1 MKKTTRRV
9 AVTRRLE
16 RVQAEA
22 QRAINRG
29 YHATLELLP
38 AGPRKAVKELASQ
51 IETTAEELAK
61 RGQKALKSAEKR
73 RKAFVGGV
81 EKVAKAFERRGQR
94 ARATVE
100 TQGTKLVATVEQAAA
115 DIVRPL
121 ARRLDIATLSD
132 VERLGKRLAQVERRL
147 GNGTRRAAA

>member
-9 AVTRRLE
+9 TVPKRLE
-16 RVQAEA
+16 QVRVEA
-22 QRAINRG
+22 QRAMRRG
-29 YHATLELLP
+29 YETTLELLP
-38 AGPRKAVKELASQ
+38 AGPRKALKELASQ
-51 IETTAEELAK
+51 IETTAEELTK
-61 RGQKALKSAEKR
+61 RGQKALKAAAKR
-73 RKAFVGGV
+73 RKALVGRV
-81 EKVAKAFERRGQR
+81 EKVVKAFERRGER

-132 VERLGKRLAQVERRL
+132 VERLGKRLAQLERKL
-147 GNGTRRAAA
+147 GNGARRAAA